1 MIKAFPA
8 SYQSVLPAICRKVSD
23 TAKIWSPMLGVM
35 SEAFPASV
43 YQNTNEEI
51 EDMAITWMKLQLVE
65 MSSFCGVREK
75 MSDWQ
80 LKAACVQMLE
90 EYPETTMVEFIL
102 FCARLRSG
110 AYESFYGN
118 IDPMLIL
125 RSFVAFQKDKKNDY
139 EDVYEAELNAKKE
152 KEDEE
157 ARKNALPY
165 EEVCKRMENGEY
177 PNLKKIVD
185 GHRIAEAIV
194 SKMTAWKNKKGKG
207 K

>member
-51 EDMAITWMKLQLVE
+51 EDMAITWMKVQLVE
-65 MSSFCGVREK
+65 MSSFCGVKEK

-125 RSFVAFQKDKKNDY
+125 RSFVAFQKDKRMITRMFTRQNLTQRKRRRTRRR
-139 EDVYEAELNAKKE
+139 ARTLCPMRKCAKGW
-152 KEDEE
+152 
-157 ARKNALPY
+157 RTVNI
-165 EEVCKRMENGEY
+165 R
-177 PNLKKIVD
+177 
-185 GHRIAEAIV
+185 
-194 SKMTAWKNKKGKG
+194 T
-207 K
+207 